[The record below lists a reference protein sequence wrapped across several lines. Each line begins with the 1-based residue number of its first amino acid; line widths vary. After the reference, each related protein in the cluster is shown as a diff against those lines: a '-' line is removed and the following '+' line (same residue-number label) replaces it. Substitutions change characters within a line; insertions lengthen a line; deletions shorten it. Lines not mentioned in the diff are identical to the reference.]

1 MLLVFCFP
9 TFSPKT
15 TLFALQIMV
24 GDINN
29 NFNHWKSWVT
39 FLLDLLLVSS
49 LVTHSKGAKAM
60 T

>member
-29 NFNHWKSWVT
+29 NFT
-39 FLLDLLLVSS
+39 IE
-49 LVTHSKGAKAM
+49 KAGLPSF
-60 T
+60 